1 MEFSGDTCCLVEGER
16 VSLPFQHPHVE
27 GSRLSVMTEGT
38 GAGNDPRGTL
48 GIGDGSEEDED
59 EKKFPEVFSDST
71 KKSYYCPPFSPIFR
85 N

>member
-1 MEFSGDTCCLVEGER
+1 
-16 VSLPFQHPHVE
+16 
-27 GSRLSVMTEGT
+27 MTEGT

-48 GIGDGSEEDED
+48 GIGDGSEEEDED